1 MRKIE
6 TTLEGAYIIEPEVYG
21 DDRGFFYESYNA
33 EKFAAIGINDVFVQD
48 NHSRSARGVL
58 RGLHFQLPPKPMA
71 KLVRAT
77 SGKIWDCIVDLRKES
92 PTYMKWEGFELS
104 EENKRMLYVPAGFGH
119 GFYAL
124 TDCEVLYKT
133 SNTYDKDLDAN
144 VRYDDPAFG
153 IDWPIEPM
161 LSGRDQVAPSYKDL
175 DLPF

>member
-6 TTLEGAYIIEPEVYG
+6 TTLAGAYIIEPDVYG

-48 NHSRSARGVL
+48 NHSRSQRGVL
-58 RGLHFQLPPKPMA
+58 RGLHYQLPPKPMA

-77 SGKIWDCIVDLRKES
+77 GGKIWDCIVDLRKES
-92 PTYMKWEGFELS
+92 PTFMKWEGFELS

-133 SNTYDKDLDAN
+133 SNTYDNELDGN

-161 LSGRDQVAPSYKDL
+161 LSGRDEVAPNYKDL